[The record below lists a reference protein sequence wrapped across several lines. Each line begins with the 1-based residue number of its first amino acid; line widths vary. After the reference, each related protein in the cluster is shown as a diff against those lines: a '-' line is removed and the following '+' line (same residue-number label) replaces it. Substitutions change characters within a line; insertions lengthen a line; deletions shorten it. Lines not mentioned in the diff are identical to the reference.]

1 MCGGS
6 LTLTGVSCATLI
18 LHSLSRW
25 LLPSSAPAWTSYGS
39 KAGLPKCR
47 TNSFPSSLGSEV
59 SGQSSCGIQLHT
71 HKSSPDWSTDTDPMI
86 RAHFTGAAS
95 HSCLLLGEGS
105 KRRVLLCGFF
115 APKGCELLSVSL
127 VKGMSV
133 HRLMMRCSRQGVLI
147 WFGAGRTNHSTVL
160 CLFFWCRFAD

>member
-1 MCGGS
+1 MLLYVPFMSQTLRQPWCLPCSCGVNGDSVCGGS
-6 LTLTGVSCATLI
+6 VALTGVSCATLI

-71 HKSSPDWSTDTDPMI
+71 HKSSPDWSMGTDPMML
-86 RAHFTGAAS
+86 AHFTGAAS
-95 HSCLLLGEGS
+95 HFCLLLGEGS
-105 KRRVLLCGFF
+105 KRRVLSVGSSLRKAVSSC
-115 APKGCELLSVSL
+115 LSP
-127 VKGMSV
+127 
-133 HRLMMRCSRQGVLI
+133 
-147 WFGAGRTNHSTVL
+147 W
-160 CLFFWCRFAD
+160 